1 MELTNL
7 KKILKTDQHNINMN
21 GGSKVGLIIGLIL
34 SLGAV
39 AGAFF
44 YIKKIRKPQFIDY
57 DEGGEVEDHFYA
69 MM

>member
-1 MELTNL
+1 
-7 KKILKTDQHNINMN
+7 MN

-44 YIKKIRKPQFIDY
+44 YIRKIRKPQFIDY